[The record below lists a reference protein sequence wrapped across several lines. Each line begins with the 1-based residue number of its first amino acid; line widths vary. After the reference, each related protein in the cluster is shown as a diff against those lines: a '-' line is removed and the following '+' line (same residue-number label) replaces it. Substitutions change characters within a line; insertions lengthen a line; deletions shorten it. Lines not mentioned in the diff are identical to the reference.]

1 MNNQITGT
9 VVDVQTKSGTSSQ
22 GKEWTK
28 DIIVLQTEGQYPK
41 KVAVTNLNGKIQT
54 PQIGENVTIS
64 VNIESRE
71 YNGTFY
77 TDVQAWKVNN

>member
-9 VVDVQTKSGTSSQ
+9 VIDVQTKSGTSSQ

-77 TDVQAWKVNN
+77 TDVQAWKVG

>member
-41 KVAVTNLNGKIQT
+41 KVAVTNLNHKIQT

-77 TDVQAWKVNN
+77 TDVQAWKVG

>member
-9 VVDVQTKSGTSSQ
+9 VIDVQTKSGTSSQ

-28 DIIVLQTEGQYPK
+28 DIIVVQTEGQYPK

-77 TDVQAWKVNN
+77 TDVQAWKVG

>member
-9 VVDVQTKSGTSSQ
+9 VIDVQTKSGTSSQ

-28 DIIVLQTEGQYPK
+28 DIIVVQTEGQYPK

-54 PQIGENVTIS
+54 PGIGENVTIS

-77 TDVQAWKVNN
+77 TDVQAWKVG

>member
-28 DIIVLQTEGQYPK
+28 DIIVVQTEGQYPK

-77 TDVQAWKVNN
+77 TDVQAWKVG

>member
-9 VVDVQTKSGTSSQ
+9 VVDVQTKSGTSAQ

-28 DIIVLQTEGQYPK
+28 DIIVVQTEGQYPK

-77 TDVQAWKVNN
+77 TDVQAWKVG

>member
-77 TDVQAWKVNN
+77 TDVQAWKVG